1 MTEVNVLASHSRF
14 DISDDVVVDDDE
26 DEDEDDEDEDDE
38 DEDDDDD
45 DEGDEDE
52 DDEDEDEDDDDDDHT
67 ADPKLPKNRRICFPS
82 RTVTFNCL
90 SLISNS
96 PPLSNRLMND

>member
-14 DISDDVVVDDDE
+14 DISDDVVVDVDEDEDEDDDE

-38 DEDDDDD
+38 DEDD
-45 DEGDEDE
+45 EDEDE
-52 DDEDEDEDDDDDDHT
+52 DDDDDDDHT